1 MRKPNCDRNVALPRL
16 AGVRPKSTFLYS
28 TTMIPFRPHS
38 LVASVLALASIPA
51 LAGTELDLKSLK
63 KSDEE
68 QQSKYGPYVGIFGGS
83 STGQDASMTIDSI
96 GRSMDYDVLDWDGNM
111 LMGFEIG
118 HSWKTRRYLEFGIE
132 FEGFFSG
139 TDLQTFANGASAD
152 GAAVQLSDVY
162 QAAADMNF
170 AAFMLNGVVNL
181 DLRKL
186 RPRVGTF
193 ISNLRPYVGAGV
205 GGAQVWF
212 RNQRVV
218 TFGDAFGAPTSAA
231 STPFGLDQ
239 FVFAYQVFGGL
250 EYQLKEKFSIYAEY
264 RWFNMEKI
272 DVLDEFESEYFIGGL
287 RYRY

>member
-1 MRKPNCDRNVALPRL
+1 
-16 AGVRPKSTFLYS
+16 
-28 TTMIPFRPHS
+28 MITSRTLFS
-38 LVASVLALASIPA
+38 LVSVLALCSLPVE
-51 LAGTELDLKSLK
+51 AGTELALKSLK

-68 QQSKYGPYVGIFGGS
+68 QQSKYGPYVGIFGGQ
-83 STGQDASMTIDSI
+83 STGQDASMTIDYI
-96 GRSMDYDVLDWDGNM
+96 GRSLDYDVSDWDGNF

-118 HSWKTRRYLEFGIE
+118 YSWKTRRFLEFGLE
-132 FEGFFSG
+132 FEGLFSG
-139 TDLQTFANGASAD
+139 TDLQTYAIGESGD
-152 GAAVQLSDVY
+152 GTGVQLSDVY

-170 AAFMLNGVVNL
+170 AAFMFNGVVNL

-193 ISNLRPYVGAGV
+193 ISNLRPYVGAGI

-212 RNQRVV
+212 REQRVV
-218 TFGDAFGAPTSAA
+218 TVGDAFGTPTAAA

-239 FVFAYQVFGGL
+239 FVFAYQAFAGL

-264 RWFNMEKI
+264 RWFRMTEV
-272 DVLDEFESEYFIGGL
+272 DVLDEFKTEYFIGGL

>member
-1 MRKPNCDRNVALPRL
+1 MTTTRPPFFL
-16 AGVRPKSTFLYS
+16 AV
-28 TTMIPFRPHS
+28 S
-38 LVASVLALASIPA
+38 LLAFAVNPVT
-51 LAGTELDLKSLK
+51 AGTELDLKSLK
-63 KSDEE
+63 KSEEE
-68 QQSKYGPYVGIFGGS
+68 QQSKYGPYVGLFGGQ
-83 STGQDASMTIDSI
+83 STGQDASMTIDYI
-96 GRSMDYDVLDWDGNM
+96 GRSLDYDVSDWDGNF

-118 HSWKTRRYLEFGIE
+118 HSWKTRRFLEFGLE

-139 TDLQTFANGASAD
+139 TDLQTFANGESGD
-152 GAAVQLSDVY
+152 GTAVQLSDVY

-193 ISNLRPYVGAGV
+193 ISNLRPYVGAGL

-218 TFGDAFGAPTSAA
+218 TVGDAFGAPTAAA
-231 STPFGLDQ
+231 SSPFGLDQ
-239 FVFAYQVFGGL
+239 FVFAYQAFAGL

-264 RWFNMEKI
+264 RWFHMEKV
-272 DVLDEFESEYFIGGL
+272 DVLDEFKTEYFVGGL